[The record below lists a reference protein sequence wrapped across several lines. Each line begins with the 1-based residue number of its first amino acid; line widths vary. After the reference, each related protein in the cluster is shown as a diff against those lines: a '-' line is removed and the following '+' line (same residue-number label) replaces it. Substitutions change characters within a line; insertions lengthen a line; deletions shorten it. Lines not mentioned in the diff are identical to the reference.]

1 MSHLV
6 EDDNISNSDTDENTP
21 LLAENYIN
29 DSWKRR
35 LVMVRSKNLTYSV
48 SHLVIQTLCQI
59 FKIGFLKIR
68 LSKVNTFFQTKV
80 TQHFCTHNAM
90 FLKNIFT

>member
-29 DSWKRR
+29 DSWNRR
-35 LVMVRSKNLTYSV
+35 LVMDRSKN
-48 SHLVIQTLCQI
+48 
-59 FKIGFLKIR
+59 
-68 LSKVNTFFQTKV
+68 
-80 TQHFCTHNAM
+80 QHTVFH
-90 FLKNIFT
+90 I

>member
-29 DSWKRR
+29 DSWNRR
-35 LVMVRSKNLTYSV
+35 LVMVRFKKCILEKFRQIDCNL
-48 SHLVIQTLCQI
+48 QA
-59 FKIGFLKIR
+59 G
-68 LSKVNTFFQTKV
+68 
-80 TQHFCTHNAM
+80 
-90 FLKNIFT
+90 

>member
-29 DSWKRR
+29 DSWNRR
-35 LVMVRSKNLTYSV
+35 LVMVRSLIIESEFILILSNVGTFETSNN
-48 SHLVIQTLCQI
+48 
-59 FKIGFLKIR
+59 FKKLPK
-68 LSKVNTFFQTKV
+68 L
-80 TQHFCTHNAM
+80 
-90 FLKNIFT
+90 

>member
-29 DSWKRR
+29 DSWNRR
-35 LVMVRSKNLTYSV
+35 LVMVRFKKSILEKFRQIDCNL
-48 SHLVIQTLCQI
+48 QA
-59 FKIGFLKIR
+59 G
-68 LSKVNTFFQTKV
+68 
-80 TQHFCTHNAM
+80 
-90 FLKNIFT
+90 

>member
-29 DSWKRR
+29 DSWNRR
-35 LVMVRSKNLTYSV
+35 LVMVRSWKMIYS
-48 SHLVIQTLCQI
+48 SFIIKSEFIVILPNVGIFETSDN
-59 FKIGFLKIR
+59 FKIMPN
-68 LSKVNTFFQTKV
+68 SNES
-80 TQHFCTHNAM
+80 
-90 FLKNIFT
+90 